1 MSNKKHPQAKLTH
14 AQVRSIRKKLAAGVS
29 LAELAREYEINRN
42 VIARIR
48 DGLSYKNVE

>member
-14 AQVRSIRKKLAAGVS
+14 AQVRSIR